1 MKCTRPSKMNW
12 KEFENFKFQNSISVV
27 NEFSFCMD
35 SISAEMS
42 SDHDATE
49 NGSDIEWQASSEMEI
64 SEDAWSLNSS
74 DVVVDSEPE
83 SVNSSRKKR
92 RKLERVIPPPT
103 RPDNEMTRKLR
114 PQKLPLSETT
124 PPPVKPSTPSP
135 PASPLLGTPPHS

>member
-1 MKCTRPSKMNW
+1 
-12 KEFENFKFQNSISVV
+12 
-27 NEFSFCMD
+27 MD

-74 DVVVDSEPE
+74 DDVVVDSESE

-92 RKLERVIPPPT
+92 RKLERVIPPP

-114 PQKLPLSETT
+114 PQKQPLSETT

-135 PASPLLGTPPHS
+135 PASPLIGTPLSV